1 MWNKSY
7 QSCLLLLQNWA
18 KIATFWIFAAF
29 QPEMVYKHR
38 LDIQDLTKN
47 AHDMYLMGMT
57 MACIGIPT
65 ERHDGK
71 ERKKQRAKYRFW
83 VSSNYYLPWKNMK
96 LLMFV
101 VYKQDWKSNSVPDR
115 ELQFNAKESK
125 GI

>member
-1 MWNKSY
+1 MAVIVQKTVTKVRKSTFLQTFSSVLVLNQSY
-7 QSCLLLLQNWA
+7 QKDFKSHQMFVLKA
-18 KIATFWIFAAF
+18 KFEYFLAF

-83 VSSNYYLPWKNMK
+83 VSIK
-96 LLMFV
+96 
-101 VYKQDWKSNSVPDR
+101 
-115 ELQFNAKESK
+115 
-125 GI
+125 